1 MRRSIRSLGKTPI
14 ETLYITVGKR
24 WWTGILLEI
33 QHLDHSVALEAVQDK
48 SPLPYPKHAC
58 RRGKNK
64 KHLTSISSLQE
75 DLEREWVKS
84 LNPKP

>member
-48 SPLPYPKHAC
+48 SLLPYPKHAC
-58 RRGKNK
+58 TRGGKTKN
-64 KHLTSISSLQE
+64 T
-75 DLEREWVKS
+75 
-84 LNPKP
+84 